1 MTLVRKEV
9 RGLEKSDLII
19 IDQRAKEEGTST
31 NELLRIVI
39 SDYAK
44 RIKEDDAAKTLHSY
58 IDDLIMANNNV
69 VHGLNENT
77 LVIGEMFKTILARLE
92 MYFPELNDEVAR
104 IQKIA
109 SPQEKNFPPS
119 INFDELN

>member
-9 RGLEKSDLII
+9 RGLEKSDLKI

-92 MYFPELNDEVAR
+92 MYFPELNDEVVR
-104 IQKIA
+104 IKKNA

>member
-1 MTLVRKEV
+1 MKTVRKDI
-9 RGLEKSDLII
+9 RGLEPHVLNVIE
-19 IDQRAKEEGTST
+19 QHAKEEGVTS
-31 NELLRIVI
+31 NDLLREVI
-39 SDYAK
+39 TDYAR
-44 RIKEDDAAKTLHSY
+44 RIEEDNASKTLHSY

-104 IQKIA
+104 IQKKA
-109 SPQEKNFPPS
+109 SPQEKNFPTS